1 MKPGDL
7 VDLTNWENESS
18 IFLTTSYSSKNIK
31 WYNGEIGIIIGVRNC
46 YSSNK
51 IKVAQI
57 LISEGIGEIFFDYL
71 KIV

>member
-18 IFLTTSYSSKNIK
+18 VFLTTSYSSKNIK
-31 WYNGEIGIIIGVRNC
+31 WYNGEIGIIIGIRNC

>member
-18 IFLTTSYSSKNIK
+18 VFLTTSYSSKNIK

>member
-7 VDLTNWENESS
+7 VDLTNWENESL